1 MNPFCAA
8 VDWGTSSFRL
18 WLIGKG
24 GEVLAQSRSTE
35 GMGTLI
41 PEQFGPILETH
52 LAKLKAPANLPVVVC
67 GMAGARQGWMEARYC
82 DLPASLARLA
92 PSAVSVP
99 GLPREV
105 RIIPG
110 LAQRDPAAPD
120 VMRGEETQLLGAF
133 DGLRENAVACMP
145 GTHSKWVRIED
156 GMVRHFQ
163 TFMTGE
169 LYAAIRHHTILH
181 HGGSESGEMPDGAVF
196 ADAVRKAL
204 DAPQSL
210 TSHLFAIR
218 AGELLGFNKP
228 HSADEAI
235 SGLLIGSEIA
245 AAKAARGVENV
256 HLIASGA
263 TAARYG
269 EALRL
274 AGIGHVPHDA
284 DECVIA
290 GLVSVARQLFSIPA
304 NKPDRKAG

>member
-18 WLIGKG
+18 WLIGEG
-24 GEVLAQSRSTE
+24 GQVLAQSRSAE

-41 PEQFGPILETH
+41 PEQFGPVLETH
-52 LAKLKAPANLPVVVC
+52 LAKLKAPANLPAVVC

-82 DLPASLARLA
+82 DLPASLAWLA
-92 PSAVSVP
+92 SSAVAVP
-99 GLPREV
+99 GTPREV

-110 LAQRDPAAPD
+110 LAQRDAAAPD

-133 DGLRENAVACMP
+133 DGMNENIIACMP
-145 GTHSKWVRIED
+145 GTHSKWVRIEN
-156 GMVRHFQ
+156 GHVRHFQ

-181 HGGSESGEMPDGAVF
+181 YAGSDGGEA
-196 ADAVRKAL
+196 ADAEIFTTAVHKAL
-204 DAPQSL
+204 DAPGAL

-228 HSADEAI
+228 HGADEAI

-245 AAKAARGVENV
+245 AAKTAFGVANV
-256 HLIASGA
+256 HLVASGA
-263 TAARYG
+263 TAKRYG
-269 EALRL
+269 EALEL
-274 AGIGHVPHDA
+274 AGIRHVPHDA

-290 GLVSVARQLFSIPA
+290 GLANVGRQLFSAPA
-304 NKPDRKAG
+304 NMKAG